1 MSPVA
6 QSWLAL
12 LIAICFEVA
21 GSAALLKSAQFTRAW
36 PTVIMLVCYG
46 CAFYGLS
53 LALRHIPLGVAY
65 AIWSGVGIV
74 LTATIAWAV
83 FRQHLDTAAL
93 IGIGFIL
100 TGVVIMNVFSRA
112 STHG

>member
-1 MSPVA
+1 MSPATLSWVA
-6 QSWLAL
+6 LM
-12 LIAICFEVA
+12 IAICFEVA
-21 GSAALLKSAQFTRAW
+21 GSSALLKSAQFTRLW
-36 PTVIMLVCYG
+36 PTVIMLICYG

-74 LTATIAWAV
+74 LTALIAWGL
-83 FRQHLDTAAL
+83 FGQKLDTPAL

-100 TGVVIMNVFSRA
+100 TGVMIMNVFSKTA
-112 STHG
+112 THG